1 VGIIE
6 APEIDFCREGQRWRA
21 RYVAEGQIAVSAVQL
36 STVQSVST
44 EVPAASTVRIESDIW
59 LWESP
64 FTLPA
69 VTIGKEFH
77 WQQQEAQTFAGVL
90 QIKALNGRLV
100 AINHVPVETYLRSV
114 IASEMSADNNLEL
127 LRTHA
132 VISRSWVL
140 RQIKDEGNSSVSTPP
155 SKGSVDGQQAPKQAP
170 NQAMEKIIQWFDHS
184 DHTDFDVCADD
195 HCQRYQGLTRVSS
208 PVVDEAI
215 ALTRGEVL
223 VSTTDGSLCDARFSK
238 CCGGMTEAFEVCWQ
252 DTPFDYLQPVLDAPA
267 PGAPAFCDTQDPR
280 VLRLVLNTY
289 DRSTTDFYR
298 WTVSYT
304 RAELSDLIERKMH
317 WGLGEVLHLRPLK
330 RGRSGRIYELE
341 IEGTQRTLI
350 VGKELMIRK
359 ALSESHLYSSAF
371 TVEEEGDT
379 FKLHGSGWG
388 HGVGL
393 CQIGA
398 ACMSLRGYT
407 YRRILAHYFPHTE
420 VKSLY

>member
-1 VGIIE
+1 
-6 APEIDFCREGQRWRA
+6 
-21 RYVAEGQIAVSAVQL
+21 
-36 STVQSVST
+36 
-44 EVPAASTVRIESDIW
+44 
-59 LWESP
+59 
-64 FTLPA
+64 
-69 VTIGKEFH
+69 
-77 WQQQEAQTFAGVL
+77 
-90 QIKALNGRLV
+90 V

-140 RQIKDEGNSSVSTPP
+140 RQIKEEGKEAKVADAPSVSA
-155 SKGSVDGQQAPKQAP
+155 QAFSPFSAYRAFQSSAVRPQSPASANRPQKL
-170 NQAMEKIIQWFDHS
+170 IHWFDHS

-215 ALTRGEVL
+215 AQTRGEVL
-223 VSTTDGSLCDARFSK
+223 ISETDGSLCDARFSK

-252 DTPFDYLQPVLDAPA
+252 DTPYDYLQPILDAPA
-267 PGAPAFCDTQDPR
+267 PGARSFCDTQDER

-289 DRSTTDFYR
+289 DRSTADFYR
-298 WTVSYT
+298 WTVRYT
-304 RAELSDLIERKMH
+304 RAELSALIERKMH
-317 WGLGEVLHLRPLK
+317 WGLGEVRHLRPLK
-330 RGRSGRIYELE
+330 RGLSGRIYELE
-341 IEGTQRTLI
+341 IEGTERTLI

-359 ALSESHLYSSAF
+359 ALSETHLYSSAF
-371 TVEEEGDT
+371 TVEEEGDLFT
-379 FKLHGSGWG
+379 LHGSGWG

-398 ACMSLRGYT
+398 ACMSLQGYT

-420 VKSLY
+420 VKSVY